1 MDESRSLYRVTTGDS
16 SPRIDSR
23 GRFLIEGLA
32 GGTYE
37 INIAVFEE
45 GRSDSN
51 RIFKQQVTITDNS
64 VNDVTMTIKLKP

>member
-1 MDESRSLYRVTTGDS
+1 
-16 SPRIDSR
+16 
-23 GRFLIEGLA
+23 LIEGLA

-37 INIAVFEE
+37 INISVFEE